1 MFLQIKFTDGNEV
14 GVIEIVLR
22 LDPDEDV
29 EEELLNVVQ
38 GGGGGQADERVG
50 WEKKSFFFVRLSNED
65 AQPDVHGQVEKPG
78 GNVEVTGSLGKAD
91 QGRSQCRHWQD

>member
-1 MFLQIKFTDGNEV
+1 M
-14 GVIEIVLR
+14 IEIVLR

-78 GNVEVTGSLGKAD
+78 GNVEGTGSLGKAD